1 VRDARQ
7 TLQAVHTFEVL
18 NRSAPSNGGAV
29 PADGALSPRT
39 AVAGA
44 FWRVIADMGSVAGA
58 VIAAIIIGALYL
70 GREVFIPI
78 ALAILL
84 SFALAPLV
92 RLLQRIRL
100 PRPAAVLLV
109 VLFAFAAIFAV
120 GGLIASQLTELAS
133 ELPRYE
139 LTMQEKIRSL
149 RGTAAGSGT
158 LERAA
163 EVLQDLRQELN
174 QPKSNPD
181 SSTRIPG
188 QESKPIPVEVRQPPP
203 TALESLVALISPL
216 LRPLTTTGIVA
227 IFVVFILLQ
236 REDLRNRF
244 IKLAGSHDL
253 QKTTAALDDGARRLS
268 RLFLFQV
275 GLNTA
280 FGLVI
285 GTGLWIIGVP
295 NPALWGILSGV
306 LRFVPYVGAAI
317 SAIFP
322 LVLAAAVD
330 PGWTMLLWTAGLFL
344 VAEPLVGQVIEPLVY
359 GHSTGLSP
367 VAVVAS
373 ATFWTALWGPI
384 GLVLATPLTVCL
396 VVLGRHVDR
405 FEFLEI
411 MLSDRPPLSP
421 PELFYQRMLAGDPDE
436 AVEKAEEFLKER
448 SLLAYY
454 DEVALPGLKLA
465 QNDLLRGALEVRQ
478 TERIRAAVL
487 ELIDDL
493 SDQEDRRPE
502 AGSTHDA
509 EAVAAVETSPQ
520 QEDNIPVLT
529 RADLARDWQSES
541 PVLCVAG
548 RGPLDE
554 AVAAIAA
561 QLLGKHGLA
570 ARVEGAEAIASTN
583 VFRLQTDG
591 TVLVCLSYLDG
602 MSAAAIRYT
611 IRRMR
616 RKLPN
621 ATMVLGCW
629 TEADPAHLQDLVKA
643 DVAVNTL
650 REALAYTVRAAVN
663 DTSQP
668 GPTPA
673 PKLVASKGENA
684 A

>member
-1 VRDARQ
+1 MRDARQ
-7 TLQAVHTFEVL
+7 TLQAVHTSEVL
-18 NRSAPSNGGAV
+18 NRSAPSNGGGSSGGRR
-29 PADGALSPRT
+29 PEPRQ

-92 RLLQRIRL
+92 RLLQRVRL

-120 GGLIASQLTELAS
+120 GGLIASQLTELAG

-139 LTMQEKIRSL
+139 FTMQEKIRSL

-203 TALESLVALISPL
+203 TALESLVALILPL

-384 GLVLATPLTVCL
+384 GLILATPLTVCL

-421 PELFYQRMLAGDPDE
+421 PELFYQRMLADDPDE

-454 DEVALPGLKLA
+454 DEVALPGMKLA

-554 AVAAIAA
+554 AVAAMFPI
-561 QLLGKHGLA
+561 K
-570 ARVEGAEAIASTN
+570 
-583 VFRLQTDG
+583 
-591 TVLVCLSYLDG
+591 
-602 MSAAAIRYT
+602 
-611 IRRMR
+611 
-616 RKLPN
+616 
-621 ATMVLGCW
+621 
-629 TEADPAHLQDLVKA
+629 
-643 DVAVNTL
+643 
-650 REALAYTVRAAVN
+650 RAALE
-663 DTSQP
+663 S
-668 GPTPA
+668 
-673 PKLVASKGENA
+673 
-684 A
+684 

>member
-1 VRDARQ
+1 
-7 TLQAVHTFEVL
+7 
-18 NRSAPSNGGAV
+18 
-29 PADGALSPRT
+29 
-39 AVAGA
+39 
-44 FWRVIADMGSVAGA
+44 MGSVAGA

-120 GGLIASQLTELAS
+120 GGLIASQLTELAG

-139 LTMQEKIRSL
+139 FTMQEKIRSL

-227 IFVVFILLQ
+227 IFVVFVLLQ

-478 TERIRAAVL
+478 TEKIRAAVL

-520 QEDNIPVLT
+520 QEDNVPVLT

-663 DTSQP
+663 DTAQS

>member
-7 TLQAVHTFEVL
+7 TLQAVHTSEVL
-18 NRSAPSNGGAV
+18 NRSAPSNGGV
-29 PADGALSPRT
+29 SSGGRRPEPRQ

-92 RLLQRIRL
+92 RLLQRVRL

-120 GGLIASQLTELAS
+120 GGLIASQLTELAG

-139 LTMQEKIRSL
+139 FTIQEKIRSL

-181 SSTRIPG
+181 SSTRISG

-384 GLVLATPLTVCL
+384 GLILATPLTVCL

-650 REALAYTVRAAVN
+650 REALAYAVRAAAN
-663 DTSQP
+663 DPAQP

>member
-1 VRDARQ
+1 MRDARE
-7 TLQAVHTFEVL
+7 TLQAVHTSEVL
-18 NRSAPSNGGAV
+18 NRSAPSNGGV
-29 PADGALSPRT
+29 SSGGRRPEPRQ

-92 RLLQRIRL
+92 RLLQRVRL
-100 PRPAAVLLV
+100 ARPAAVLLV

-120 GGLIASQLTELAS
+120 GGLIASQLTELAG

-139 LTMQEKIRSL
+139 FTMQEKIRSL

-384 GLVLATPLTVCL
+384 GLILATPLTVCL

-478 TERIRAAVL
+478 TEKIRAAVL

-520 QEDNIPVLT
+520 QEDNVPVLT

-663 DTSQP
+663 DTAQS

>member
-7 TLQAVHTFEVL
+7 TLQAVHTSEVL
-18 NRSAPSNGGAV
+18 NRSAPSNGGV
-29 PADGALSPRT
+29 SSGGRRPEPRQ

-92 RLLQRIRL
+92 RLLQRVRL

-120 GGLIASQLTELAS
+120 GGLIASQLTELAG

-139 LTMQEKIRSL
+139 FTMQEKIRSL

-384 GLVLATPLTVCL
+384 GLILATPLTVCL

-478 TERIRAAVL
+478 TEKIRAAVL

-520 QEDNIPVLT
+520 QEDNVPVLT

-663 DTSQP
+663 DTAQS

>member
-1 VRDARQ
+1 MRDARQ
-7 TLQAVHTFEVL
+7 TLQAVHTSEVL
-18 NRSAPSNGGAV
+18 NRSAPSNGGV
-29 PADGALSPRT
+29 SSGGRRPEPRQ

-92 RLLQRIRL
+92 RLLQRVRL

-120 GGLIASQLTELAS
+120 GGLIASQLTDLAG

-139 LTMQEKIRSL
+139 FTMQEKIRSL

-285 GTGLWIIGVP
+285 GAGLWIIGVP

-330 PGWTMLLWTAGLFL
+330 PGWTMLLWTAELFL

-384 GLVLATPLTVCL
+384 GLILATPLTVCL

-421 PELFYQRMLAGDPDE
+421 PELF
-436 AVEKAEEFLKER
+436 
-448 SLLAYY
+448 SH
-454 DEVALPGLKLA
+454 
-465 QNDLLRGALEVRQ
+465 
-478 TERIRAAVL
+478 VL
-487 ELIDDL
+487 
-493 SDQEDRRPE
+493 Q
-502 AGSTHDA
+502 
-509 EAVAAVETSPQ
+509 
-520 QEDNIPVLT
+520 
-529 RADLARDWQSES
+529 LARVPALGGSGPCWKAIDGILDRLTI
-541 PVLCVAG
+541 VLPS
-548 RGPLDE
+548 R
-554 AVAAIAA
+554 
-561 QLLGKHGLA
+561 
-570 ARVEGAEAIASTN
+570 
-583 VFRLQTDG
+583 
-591 TVLVCLSYLDG
+591 
-602 MSAAAIRYT
+602 
-611 IRRMR
+611 
-616 RKLPN
+616 
-621 ATMVLGCW
+621 
-629 TEADPAHLQDLVKA
+629 
-643 DVAVNTL
+643 
-650 REALAYTVRAAVN
+650 
-663 DTSQP
+663 
-668 GPTPA
+668 
-673 PKLVASKGENA
+673 
-684 A
+684 

>member
-1 VRDARQ
+1 MRDARQ
-7 TLQAVHTFEVL
+7 TLQAVHTSEVL
-18 NRSAPSNGGAV
+18 NRSAPSNGGV
-29 PADGALSPRT
+29 SSGGRRPEPRQ

-92 RLLQRIRL
+92 RLLQRVRL

-120 GGLIASQLTELAS
+120 GGLIASQLTELAG

-139 LTMQEKIRSL
+139 FTMQEKIRSL

-384 GLVLATPLTVCL
+384 GLILATPLTVCL

-663 DTSQP
+663 DTAQS